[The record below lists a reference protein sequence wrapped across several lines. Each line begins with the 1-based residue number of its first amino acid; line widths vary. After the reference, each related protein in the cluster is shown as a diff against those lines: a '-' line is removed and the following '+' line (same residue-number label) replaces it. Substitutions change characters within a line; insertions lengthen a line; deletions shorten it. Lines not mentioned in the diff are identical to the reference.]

1 MGRLLQA
8 IYERQ
13 LDGEVT
19 TTGEGIRVAEEM
31 LADIKGKTHNDE

>member
-8 IYERQ
+8 IYETQ

-19 TTGEGIRVAEEM
+19 TTEEGIALARRM
-31 LADIKGKTHNDE
+31 LGDGDD

>member
-1 MGRLLQA
+1 MGQLLQA

-19 TTGEGIRVAEEM
+19 TTEEGVQLARRM
-31 LADIKGKTHNDE
+31 LAGER